1 MFGIGSI
8 LVPWVQSPVLSQ
20 YQSDFDSSTE
30 ISQKN
35 SSVLTAPVL
44 EHRHP
49 MFLIF
54 LLLPSSLQFLE
65 GS

>member
-8 LVPWVQSPVLSQ
+8 LVPWVQSPVLNQ

-30 ISQKN
+30 ISQN
-35 SSVLTAPVL
+35 SSVLTASVL
-44 EHRHP
+44 EDRHP